1 LFLCLTASAAEEPA
15 KPDADRLQGKWKIV
29 SLEIDSKSNAPGND
43 AWVEFAGDKV
53 KANQG
58 NELFKFKLDATTD
71 PKLIDLERIEGSEAP
86 ASLEGIYTL
95 KDDKLTI
102 CVSVGEG
109 VRVRPTEFTGK
120 EGSGCVL
127 VAFERVKP

>member
-1 LFLCLTASAAEEPA
+1 VVACLTASAAEEPA
-15 KPDADRLQGKWKIV
+15 KPDSDLLQGKWKMA
-29 SLEIDSKSNAPGND
+29 SLEIDGKSNQPGDD
-43 AWVEFAGDKV
+43 ATVEFTGDKV

-71 PKLIDLERIEGSEAP
+71 PKLIDLERIEGSDATV
-86 ASLEGIYTL
+86 SLEGIYTL
-95 KDDKLTI
+95 KEDKLTI

-109 VRVRPTEFTGK
+109 VRVRPTEFAAK

-127 VAFERVKP
+127 VVFERVK